1 MKRKLYNE
9 KLICIIYILIIF
21 VSMYPNKENIQNISK
36 LNTVIPGIEKRYNKN
51 NPKVENNSYSFKSF
65 EIIKK
70 IIKK

>member
-1 MKRKLYNE
+1 MKRIIKE
-9 KLICIIYILIIF
+9 KLLCFIYILIIF

-36 LNTVIPGIEKRYNKN
+36 LSTVIPGIEKQYTKN
-51 NPKVENNSYSFKSF
+51 NPKVENYNYTFKSF

>member
-1 MKRKLYNE
+1 MKKIIKE
-9 KLICIIYILIIF
+9 KLLCFIYILIIF

-36 LNTVIPGIEKRYNKN
+36 LSTVIPGIEKQYTKN

>member
-1 MKRKLYNE
+1 MKKIIKE
-9 KLICIIYILIIF
+9 KLLCFIYILIIF

-36 LNTVIPGIEKRYNKN
+36 LSTVIPGIEKQYNHN
-51 NPKVENNSYSFKSF
+51 NSKVENNSYSFKSF